1 MPPKPKFSREDI
13 IDIAF
18 EFVRENGWE
27 GLSARYIAKQLN
39 SSTMPIYSILGSMQ
53 EIEKEIVRK
62 ALNLFY
68 GYCEREKTGDPF
80 EDSGIGY
87 IEFAKKEKHLFRSI
101 NDEKH
106 APMRREITRDY
117 WRALGESLSDYGPFK
132 GLSKEQIDHIRVAR
146 WFLVHGM
153 ASLVNTASTTFE
165 REEEFT
171 RVIQLCSRVLIKGFK
186 KEFEDNP
193 ASLFRQGEADC
204 A

>member
-1 MPPKPKFSREDI
+1 MPPKPKFSREEI

-39 SSTMPIYSILGSMQ
+39 SSTMPIYSIFGSMQ

-62 ALNLFY
+62 ALDLFY
-68 GYCEREKTGDPF
+68 EHCVLEKTGDPW

-87 IEFAKKEKHLFRSI
+87 IQFAKKEKHLFRSI

-106 APMRREITRDY
+106 APMRREIGLEY
-117 WRALGESLSDYGPFK
+117 WSTLAESLSDYGPFK
-132 GLSKEQIDHIRVAR
+132 GLSREQVENIRIAR

-153 ASLVNTASTTFE
+153 ASLVNTASTTFQS
-165 REEEFT
+165 EEEFT
-171 RVIQLCSRVLIKGFK
+171 KAIQLCSRALITGFK
-186 KEFEDNP
+186 KEFEEDP
-193 ASLFRQGEADC
+193 GFSFRPERTD
-204 A
+204 